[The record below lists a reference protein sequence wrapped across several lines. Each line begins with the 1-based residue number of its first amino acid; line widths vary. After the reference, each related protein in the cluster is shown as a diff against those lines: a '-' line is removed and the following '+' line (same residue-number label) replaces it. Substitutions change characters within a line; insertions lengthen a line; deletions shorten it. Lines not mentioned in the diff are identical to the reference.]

1 MSQEVA
7 PAYSNSDYSKNLN
20 ALLHMKSL
28 RQTKLGLWT
37 RIGDVFGR
45 TRTVDYSSTLMGQ
58 YSKSFEVFLEN
69 WVHFA
74 DAELHSES
82 NIEAVRVSQM
92 EKIAET
98 FINHSPELLIPKN
111 SEMSHSVGLLLG
123 TYYIFHKSFI
133 RHHESDELQELSLE
147 KINHILQGTP
157 EKHE

>member
-1 MSQEVA
+1 MSQETITS
-7 PAYSNSDYSKNLN
+7 YSNSDYRKNLN

-45 TRTVDYSSTLMGQ
+45 TRTIDYSSTLLNQ
-58 YSKSFEVFLEN
+58 YSKAFEIFLEN

-74 DAELHSES
+74 TVELHA
-82 NIEAVRVSQM
+82 NTDIETVRVSQM

-123 TYYIFHKSFI
+123 TYYIFHTSFV
-133 RHHESDELQELSLE
+133 RHHTSDDLQELSLD
-147 KINHILQGTP
+147 KINQILQGTP